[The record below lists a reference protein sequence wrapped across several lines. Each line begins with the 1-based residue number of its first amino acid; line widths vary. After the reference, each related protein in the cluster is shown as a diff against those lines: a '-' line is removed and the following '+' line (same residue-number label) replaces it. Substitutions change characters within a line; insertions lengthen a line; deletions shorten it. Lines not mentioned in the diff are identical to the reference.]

1 MQTRDYFYLFR
12 SKTSPN
18 RRGKCFLGIGISPL
32 QELDME
38 IRSDE
43 ASGLATLALSELL
56 ESLWPVR
63 AELAMLHPAFSLRFM
78 ALLLRLER
86 ISS

>member
-1 MQTRDYFYLFR
+1 
-12 SKTSPN
+12 
-18 RRGKCFLGIGISPL
+18 
-32 QELDME
+32 ME